1 MQYRQHADGQA
12 NLPIQDPHFF
22 LAVHIGAG
30 RHSHKM
36 EQRYK
41 EGVPSSH
48 ACRCTCTFPS
58 RALLRTCPATLCHKV
73 LITFVC
79 QRGLYP
85 QVEDLDMLCAAEMKL
100 ACHKGAEALRR
111 EGVALDA
118 VVAAI
123 AALEVR
129 SEDQNNMLQWLL

>member
-1 MQYRQHADGQA
+1 MQSRQHSDGQA

-41 EGVPSSH
+41 EGAPSSH
-48 ACRCTCTFPS
+48 ARRFTCTFTS
-58 RALLRTCPATLCHKV
+58 RALLGTCPATRCHKV
-73 LITFVC
+73 LITYVC
-79 QRGLYP
+79 QRGLYQ
-85 QVEDLDMLCAAEMKL
+85 QVEDLDKLCAAEMKL

>member
-1 MQYRQHADGQA
+1 MQSRQRADGQA
-12 NLPIQDPHFF
+12 NLPNQDPHFF

-36 EQRYK
+36 EQQYK
-41 EGVPSSH
+41 DGALLSH
-48 ACRCTCTFPS
+48 ARRCTCKLTR

-73 LITFVC
+73 LIRLVC
-79 QRGLYP
+79 QRGLYQ
-85 QVEDLDMLCAAEMKL
+85 QVEDLDKLCAAEMKL
-100 ACHKGAEALRR
+100 ACHKGAEAFRR

-129 SEDQNNMLQWLL
+129 SEDQNDILQ

>member
-1 MQYRQHADGQA
+1 MQSRQHADGQG
-12 NLPIQDPHFF
+12 NLPIEDPHFF

-41 EGVPSSH
+41 EGAPSSH
-48 ACRCTCTFPS
+48 ARRCTYTSTS
-58 RALLRTCPATLCHKV
+58 RAVHRTCPATLCHKV
-73 LITFVC
+73 VIGFVC
-79 QRGLYP
+79 QRGLYQ
-85 QVEDLDMLCAAEMKL
+85 QVEDLDKLCAAEMKL
-100 ACHKGAEALRR
+100 ACHKGAEAFRR
-111 EGVALDA
+111 GGVALDA

-129 SEDQNNMLQWLL
+129 SEDQDDMCTWLL